1 MKNWHYICLSLSVPF
16 FCSTPQ
22 SHSSVPTCAL
32 AVPSRAAVVKDGRR
46 LRRPPHQRREA
57 SLTTASTAAH
67 LACRAATSHFRF
79 PCSLR
84 DEGSGSGKP
93 IKCDDNEPIKVRDP
107 AYGTATPGILSPV
120 VMRRTEKR
128 KKSSSARHCDQ
139 IRFRFHP
146 TWVKTR
152 HGERSTGTSVA
163 LQIADDFVAQVGR
176 SVRKYCG
183 LLPKAR
189 KNGLD

>member
-1 MKNWHYICLSLSVPF
+1 
-16 FCSTPQ
+16 
-22 SHSSVPTCAL
+22 
-32 AVPSRAAVVKDGRR
+32 VKTRR
-46 LRRPPHQRREA
+46 
-57 SLTTASTAAH
+57 
-67 LACRAATSHFRF
+67 
-79 PCSLR
+79 
-84 DEGSGSGKP
+84 
-93 IKCDDNEPIKVRDP
+93 
-107 AYGTATPGILSPV
+107 GTATPEILSAV

-146 TWVKTR
+146 AWVKTR

-189 KNGLD
+189 KNGLDGEARQWPTGWGVRGGISRFHPIRATMRAPDHFATTKGRLA